1 MCKIYKEWFQNN
13 AADVSDTQES
23 VLLEHKLCKTKD
35 AICLVPSLVSCNI
48 ATQRV
53 GAQDLPMDV
62 DYLTCLHTSVDKHLK
77 RKSSGFQLS
86 NSGGGHTQPHLL
98 LTCTVASISYLNDTL
113 TRPKSAYVS
122 PLHSHPPGANTL
134 FPGLPH
140 SGLVSPCSS
149 ARSQLKFRF

>member
-1 MCKIYKEWFQNN
+1 MLTEFLTDVCKIYKVWLQNN
-13 AADVSDTQES
+13 ATDVSDTQES

-53 GAQDLPMDV
+53 GDQDLPMVV
-62 DYLTCLHTSVDKHLK
+62 DYLPCLYTRVDEYLK
-77 RKSSGFQLS
+77 RKSPGFQLS

-122 PLHSHPPGANTL
+122 PLHFPSPWCKDTLPWPPT
-134 FPGLPH
+134 
-140 SGLVSPCSS
+140 
-149 ARSQLKFRF
+149 FRLG